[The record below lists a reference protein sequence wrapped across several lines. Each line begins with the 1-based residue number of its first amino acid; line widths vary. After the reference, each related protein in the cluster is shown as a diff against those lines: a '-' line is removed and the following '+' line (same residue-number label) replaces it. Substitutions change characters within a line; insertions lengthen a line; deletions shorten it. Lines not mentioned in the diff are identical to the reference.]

1 MAEVVLWAGSR
12 NRWYKILFFVL
23 AMILSALIIP
33 GLELLGKYSHFE
45 TMPSYVTQAKLM
57 IANFSGWFVA
67 SGPPIGDYSIG
78 NIVFNQVPVS
88 AFVVNFFTTHR
99 WLVMPFMV
107 VFLISVVAGAIIGL
121 RRNASAVDVW
131 LAICWLSLMGTYIV
145 SRYLLGGEQ
154 ILSRRL
160 ENTLALFLILLAFKA
175 WVICF
180 SNLKMRL
187 KVFL

>member
-1 MAEVVLWAGSR
+1 
-12 NRWYKILFFVL
+12 
-23 AMILSALIIP
+23 
-33 GLELLGKYSHFE
+33 
-45 TMPSYVTQAKLM
+45 
-57 IANFSGWFVA
+57 
-67 SGPPIGDYSIG
+67 
-78 NIVFNQVPVS
+78 
-88 AFVVNFFTTHR
+88 
-99 WLVMPFMV
+99 MPFMV